1 MANNWDL
8 EKHAKRTNA
17 NSKKAKK
24 KKKKGCSIIL
34 ILFLGAVLAGIGAAV
49 GGLLGLLETSSDINL
64 DEYLSGNSMATVFY
78 DVNGEKVS
86 SVHGGENRLSVSLN
100 QIPYVSNRRFRYIP
114 FC

>member
-8 EKHAKRTNA
+8 EKHAKRTNV
-17 NSKKAKK
+17 NSKKSKKNK

-64 DEYLSGNSMATVFY
+64 DEYLSSNNAATIFY
-78 DVNGEKVS
+78 DVNGNKIT
-86 SVHGGENRLSVSLN
+86 SVHGGENRLLVSLN
-100 QIPYVSNRRFRYIP
+100 DIPYYFQKAFISI
-114 FC
+114 